1 MTGSANLNRNVSLSE
16 TLFARSTCLRYCRY
30 KYNFTIS
37 FTMLIESPSLSLEY
51 YLFYE
56 LYFFSPCCSFRLKY
70 NWQKNRELFQI
81 HWIPLV
87 FSVYPERV

>member
-56 LYFFSPCCSFRLKY
+56 LYFFSPRWRHRTHQLLIKARFGPIL
-70 NWQKNRELFQI
+70 LF
-81 HWIPLV
+81 L
-87 FSVYPERV
+87 SVEIQLAKK

>member
-1 MTGSANLNRNVSLSE
+1 
-16 TLFARSTCLRYCRY
+16 
-30 KYNFTIS
+30 
-37 FTMLIESPSLSLEY
+37 MLIESPSLSLEY

-56 LYFFSPCCSFRLKY
+56 LYFFSPRWRHRTHQLLIKLVLGQFCCSFRLKY

-81 HWIPLV
+81 YWIPLV